1 MQAPA
6 KSACSER
13 EGVGLR
19 FARGGYVACRLPKQ
33 AKTVFFPSIRA
44 QIFITLLIRRV
55 TTHAYLGSLFSG
67 SMVL

>member
-19 FARGGYVACRLPKQ
+19 FAKGGYVACRLPKQ
-33 AKTVFFPSIRA
+33 AKTVFFLPYVPKY
-44 QIFITLLIRRV
+44 LLL
-55 TTHAYLGSLFSG
+55 Y
-67 SMVL
+67 